1 MRKKIVRRRKRRF
14 GLSRFA
20 TTFLLISAI
29 AYVASALFLLSYN
42 NNLSTKKQQIDA
54 QIAQLQVQN
63 DAVAVEVNTLNNRD
77 RVNAIAGDDGLSM
90 DQSNIVTITKTN
102 AGE

>member
-1 MRKKIVRRRKRRF
+1 MKKIVRKRKRKF
-14 GLSRFA
+14 GLSQFA
-20 TTFLLISAI
+20 TTFLFFSAI
-29 AYVASALFLLSYN
+29 AYVVSALFLRSYN

-77 RVNAIAGDDGLSM
+77 RVNSIASDDGLSM
-90 DQSNIVTITKTN
+90 DQSNIVTITKTES
-102 AGE
+102 GE

>member
-1 MRKKIVRRRKRRF
+1 MKKVVRKRKKKF
-14 GLSRFA
+14 GLSQFT
-20 TTFLLISAI
+20 TTFLFLSAI
-29 AYVASALFLLSYN
+29 AYVASALFLRSYN

-77 RVNAIAGDDGLSM
+77 RVNSIASDDGLSM
-90 DQSNIVTITKTN
+90 DQGNIVTITKTES
-102 AGE
+102 GE